1 MWNLKF
7 KAYVLSMSLC
17 YILQSPVDYQSLT
30 PATDKNHFSSQKIKF
45 THFGHL
51 LPLLIQK
58 SRHVFFLLWAPCKNT
73 SSITK

>member
-1 MWNLKF
+1 MLRFTK
-7 KAYVLSMSLC
+7 SL
-17 YILQSPVDYQSLT
+17 VDYQSLT

-45 THFGHL
+45 THFEHL

-58 SRHVFFLLWAPCKNT
+58 SRHVFFFLWAPFKNK